1 MKKNSMMKQ
10 MQSGKVTMKKID
22 DMINDVLDEIMSK
35 ATRMKK
41 SRMMKMKGK
50 QIARKRKIAMKRKAN
65 PEKLKKRAMKKA
77 RDIVAKKILKDRSKS
92 DLSIS
97 GKENLEKRLAKKK
110 GVIAKIAKRI
120 LPNVRKA
127 ENERLAKKREK
138 DSS

>member
-1 MKKNSMMKQ
+1 MKQ
-10 MQSGKVTMKKID
+10 IKSGKVTMKKID
-22 DMINDVLDEIMSK
+22 DMVNDVLDEIMTK
-35 ATRMKK
+35 MARMKRA
-41 SRMMKMKGK
+41 RMMKVKGK

-77 RDIVAKKILKDRSKS
+77 RDIVTKKLLKDKDKS

-97 GKENLEKRLAKKK
+97 GKETLEKRLNKKK
-110 GVIAKIAKRI
+110 LVIAKIAKRI

-138 DSS
+138 E

>member
-1 MKKNSMMKQ
+1 
-10 MQSGKVTMKKID
+10 MKKID
-22 DMINDVLDEIMSK
+22 DIIDDVLDEIMSK
-35 ATRMKK
+35 AARMKR

-50 QIARKRKIAMKRKAN
+50 MIARKRKIAMKRKAN

-97 GKENLEKRLAKKK
+97 GKENLEKKLNKKK
-110 GVIAKIAKRI
+110 GIIAKIAKRI

-127 ENERLAKKREK
+127 ENERLAKRRENE
-138 DSS
+138 

>member
-1 MKKNSMMKQ
+1 
-10 MQSGKVTMKKID
+10 MQSGKVIMKQID
-22 DMINDVLDEIMSK
+22 DMINDVLDEVMSK
-35 ATRMKK
+35 MVRMKK
-41 SRMMKMKGK
+41 ARMMKVKGK

-77 RDIVAKKILKDRSKS
+77 RDIVAKKLLKDKDKS

-120 LPNVRKA
+120 LPKIRKA
-127 ENERLAKKREK
+127 ENERLAKKRENE
-138 DSS
+138 

>member
-1 MKKNSMMKQ
+1 MKQ
-10 MQSGKVTMKKID
+10 ID

-41 SRMMKMKGK
+41 ARMMKMKGK
-50 QIARKRKIAMKRKAN
+50 QIARKRKIAMKRKAS

-77 RDIVAKKILKDRSKS
+77 RDIVAKKILKDKSKS
-92 DLSIS
+92 DLSIA

-120 LPNVRKA
+120 LPKVRKA
-127 ENERLAKKREK
+127 ENERLAKRRENQ
-138 DSS
+138 